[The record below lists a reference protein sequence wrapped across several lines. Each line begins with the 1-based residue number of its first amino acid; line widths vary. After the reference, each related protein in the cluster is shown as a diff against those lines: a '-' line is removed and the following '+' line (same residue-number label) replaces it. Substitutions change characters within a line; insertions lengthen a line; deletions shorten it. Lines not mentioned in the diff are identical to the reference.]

1 MTRIGI
7 TGHSNL
13 TADSVPLVRRALA
26 EMLTPY
32 KNGDLVGLS
41 CLARGADQIFA
52 EVILEAGGKLEV
64 VLPSVDYREAKVK
77 ACNLDQFDGLLMRS
91 TLVRYMPHKTAGRE
105 AYEDANNT
113 ILGGIDRLVAV
124 WDGQPSGGKGGTG
137 DAVEAARSRGVPVDV
152 VWPVGARQGLHALAH
167 RGR

>member
-13 TADSVPLVRRALA
+13 TADSVPLVRKALA
-26 EMLTPY
+26 EVLAPY
-32 KNGDLVGLS
+32 SDGDLVGLS

-52 EVILEAGGKLEV
+52 EVVLETGGKLEV

-77 ACNLDQFDGLLMRS
+77 PHDLDRFDDLLMRS

-105 AYEDANNT
+105 AYEDANEAV
-113 ILGGIDRLVAV
+113 LSGIDRLVAV
-124 WDGQPSGGKGGTG
+124 WDGRPSDGKGGTG
-137 DAVEAARSRGVPVDV
+137 DAVAAARDRGVPVDV
-152 VWPVGARQGLHALAH
+152 VWPDGTR
-167 RGR
+167 RE

>member
-13 TADSVPLVRRALA
+13 TADSVPLVHRALA
-26 EMLTPY
+26 EALAPY
-32 KNGDLVGLS
+32 KDGDLVGVS

-52 EVILEAGGKLEV
+52 EVVLEAGGRLEV

-77 ACNLDQFDGLLMRS
+77 PYNLEQFDDLLMRS
-91 TLVRYMPHKTAGRE
+91 TLVRCMPHKTAGRQ
-105 AYEDANNT
+105 AYEDANEAV
-113 ILGGIDRLVAV
+113 LGGIDRLIAV

-137 DAVEAARSRGVPVDV
+137 DAVEAARGRGVPVEV
-152 VWPVGARQGLHALAH
+152 VWPDGAR
-167 RGR
+167 RE